1 MFEKWKKEKA
11 EKKEH
16 NIEVDYDNLA
26 IPEVHLKKQAAN
38 AEQPSEAEE
47 EIPSVNYDTAI
58 PEIHLSGTHKKKKG

>member
-26 IPEVHLKKQAAN
+26 IPEVHLKKQTAKN
-38 AEQPSEAEE
+38 EPHDEPEE

-58 PEIHLSGTHKKKKG
+58 PEIHLSGTHKKKKD